1 MLTLALIKENPEDVI
16 KRLAVKHFDGREMIE
31 KILELDK
38 QRRAAQTQF
47 DNNACSLKQLA
58 SQIGALMKEGKKVG
72 KKMVFSNRTYDIL
85 KWVALVGT
93 NAFSALIITLGKIW
107 GWSYAEAIAG
117 TISAIGTCIG
127 ACLQVSSANYNKGE

>member
-1 MLTLALIKENPEDVI
+1 M
-16 KRLAVKHFDGREMIE
+16 
-31 KILELDK
+31 LDK
-38 QRRAAQTQF
+38 
-47 DNNACSLKQLA
+47 
-58 SQIGALMKEGKKVG
+58 EG

-127 ACLQVSSANYNKGE
+127 ACLQISTANYKKGE

>member
-1 MLTLALIKENPEDVI
+1 
-16 KRLAVKHFDGREMIE
+16 
-31 KILELDK
+31 
-38 QRRAAQTQF
+38 
-47 DNNACSLKQLA
+47 
-58 SQIGALMKEGKKVG
+58 MKEGKKVG

-107 GWSYAEAIAG
+107 GWSYSEAIAG
-117 TISAIGTCIG
+117 TISAIGTFIG

>member
-1 MLTLALIKENPEDVI
+1 
-16 KRLAVKHFDGREMIE
+16 
-31 KILELDK
+31 
-38 QRRAAQTQF
+38 
-47 DNNACSLKQLA
+47 
-58 SQIGALMKEGKKVG
+58 MK
-72 KKMVFSNRTYDIL
+72 FSNKTYDIL

-127 ACLQVSSANYNKGE
+127 ACLQVSSANYTRENK